1 MFSSGERVEGIAN
14 TKKMACREPSISAFF
29 PNTALPAMSTPDTF
43 HLYVLDLNSGTYF
56 AVDRSV
62 IIDARVLTDEQLEIL
77 AGDSDFERVNLGKEV
92 GRKLQDQLKTTTPQI
107 N

>member
-1 MFSSGERVEGIAN
+1 
-14 TKKMACREPSISAFF
+14 
-29 PNTALPAMSTPDTF
+29 MSTPDTF

-62 IIDARVLTDEQLEIL
+62 IIDARELTDEQLEIL

-92 GRKLQDQLKTTTPQI
+92 GWKLQDQLKTTTPQI